1 MPSVYESN
9 REFSDRFLPEILQ
22 IVKDCIP
29 PYIIA
34 SPDDDRYRATDLIS
48 VKAGPT
54 RIAARVRR
62 AEDYMKFKDQF
73 TIRSRREFGETE
85 LSKIVAGWGD
95 YFIYGFGPSDGGR
108 LCRWTLC
115 RLDIFRAWFKK
126 KHEELGLPPGPE
138 MSNGDGTYFRWYRWK
153 DIATEHPDFVVATFP
168 QPPPPIIQLSLF
180 GPPARRG

>member
-48 VKAGPT
+48 VKAGPI

-62 AEDYMKFKDQF
+62 AEEYESTYKHQF
-73 TIRSRREFGETE
+73 TIRSRRDDGGETE
-85 LSKIVAGWGD
+85 LAKIGSGWGD
-95 YFIYGFGPSDGGR
+95 YFIYGFGPSGGDK

-115 RLDIFRAWFKK
+115 RLDVFRAWHRKQWLT
-126 KHEELGLPPGPE
+126 LGRTPGPE
-138 MSNGDGTYFRWYRWK
+138 ISNGDGTYFRWYRWD
-153 DIATEHPDFVVATFP
+153 DILSGHPDFVVAAFP
-168 QPPPPIIQLSLF
+168 RRIIQTSLF
-180 GPPARRG
+180 GA